1 MVQVTARMLL
11 VAALA
16 LLVGCTTAKGSFCT
30 VASPIRPSS
39 ETIAAMTDQEVRDVL
54 AHNLKGQ
61 KLCGWKAASKPSS

>member
-30 VASPIRPSS
+30 IASPIRPSA
-39 ETIAAMTDQEVRDVL
+39 ETIAAMSDAEVREVL
-54 AHNLKGQ
+54 AHNKRGQ
-61 KLCGWKAASKPSS
+61 ALCGWRP

>member
-16 LLVGCTTAKGSFCT
+16 LLVGCTTTKGSFCT
-30 VASPIRPSS
+30 IASPIRPSA

-54 AHNLKGQ
+54 AHNRRGVA
-61 KLCGWKAASKPSS
+61 LCGWKA